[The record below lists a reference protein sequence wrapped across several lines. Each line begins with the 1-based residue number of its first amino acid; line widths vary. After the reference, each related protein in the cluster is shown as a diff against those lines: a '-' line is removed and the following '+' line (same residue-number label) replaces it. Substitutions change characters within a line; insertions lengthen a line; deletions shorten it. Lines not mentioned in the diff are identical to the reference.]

1 VGHTDPTPQA
11 SSFLYPHPTLT
22 TTQEPYGVFIPV
34 AGQTGLTPAA
44 EMMNG
49 RMAMFGLIVL
59 VLGSCVS
66 GKDILEVFDV
76 GVGGLYGLAK

>member
-1 VGHTDPTPQA
+1 
-11 SSFLYPHPTLT
+11 
-22 TTQEPYGVFIPV
+22 
-34 AGQTGLTPAA
+34 
-44 EMMNG
+44 MMNG